1 MRWGSTTPGAT
12 TACRS
17 SSRRR
22 SSRKKEFLGKVFAPT
37 GTKDYSPY
45 ITKIRQSGADA
56 VFLVLQGDDN
66 NAFLSQAQ
74 QYRLPEKVKLLTEIV
89 DLASIRAVGD
99 ASLGL
104 IGSSRYSFTY
114 DHPLNNEFVALW
126 KKEHDTVPDTFE
138 GEQWQCMK
146 VFEAGITKAGGIEA
160 GKLRPA
166 LEDIEIESVKGKV
179 HHPQVR
185 SPGRAAG
192 LHGRGGQEAGLRHA
206 GAAGDRHLPGR
217 EHDAELQHDDVQGLD
232 VTRHPERSDEL
243 RDLLRRSG

>member
-1 MRWGSTTPGAT
+1 MRSGWTTPGAT
-12 TACRS
+12 TAWLVFENEVKKS
-17 SSRRR
+17 
-22 SSRKKEFLGKVFAPT
+22 KKEFIGKVFAPT
-37 GTKDYSPY
+37 GTKDYSTY

-56 VFLVLQGDDN
+56 VFLVMQGDDN
-66 NAFLSQAQ
+66 NAFLSQSR

-114 DHPLNNEFVALW
+114 DHPLNNEFVELW
-126 KKEHDTVPDTFE
+126 KKEHNTVPDTFE

-160 GKLRPA
+160 GKLAPGARGHRDR
-166 LEDIEIESVKGKV
+166 ERQGQGV
-179 HHPQVR
+179 HAQVR

-206 GAAGDRHLPGR
+206 DPAGDRHLPGR
-217 EHDAELQHDDVQGLD
+217 EHDAEVQHDDVRRLMTVTPSEARGL
-232 VTRHPERSDEL
+232 
-243 RDLLRRSG
+243 

>member
-1 MRWGSTTPGAT
+1 M
-12 TACRS
+12 
-17 SSRRR
+17 
-22 SSRKKEFLGKVFAPT
+22 
-37 GTKDYSPY
+37 
-45 ITKIRQSGADA
+45 
-56 VFLVLQGDDN
+56 QGDDN

-104 IGSSRYSFTY
+104 IGSSRYSFSY

-126 KKEHDTVPDTFE
+126 KKEYGNVPDTFE

-160 GKLRPA
+160 AKLRPA

-179 HHPQVR
+179 FMRKCDHQGVQQGFMVEVVKK
-185 SPGRAAG
+185 PGFDTPVPEVIATFP
-192 LHGRGGQEAGLRHA
+192 
-206 GAAGDRHLPGR
+206 GDSTTPTCNTMTFK
-217 EHDAELQHDDVQGLD
+217 D
-232 VTRHPERSDEL
+232 
-243 RDLLRRSG
+243 